1 MLIRNEH
8 KPYMAYKK
16 EEKIQPAL
24 KSNYRLPTLFGAISA
39 VFVGLIGYSFFVQE
53 KYHQE
58 LSSSSEARLVRT
70 IREPALRGAIVDRNG
85 TILAVS
91 RYLKIATFNPRAIYA
106 PKRKGDTINWNTI
119 SDAQFRQLA
128 EVLQVPEAEVRA
140 KLQNLSSQYVQFKTE
155 LSLEDA
161 DKLKALGIP
170 TLHFEE
176 RTERSYPTGN
186 LFSHIVGF
194 ANSKGQGL
202 EGLELSQNKT
212 LTGEDGKQVVLRD
225 RHRNVIELV
234 DSPENVVAKSGET
247 VTLSLDYNMQRL
259 AREQLQAALTQF
271 KAKAGGAVV
280 LDAQTGE
287 VLAMSSLPDYDAN
300 HYGEYPVESRR
311 NFTVGVTIEP
321 GSVMKPFI
329 VAKALDDGKINRNT
343 WFNTSAYELANKR
356 ISDTHEYGSLNTEGI
371 LQKSSNVGVSKI
383 AAMYDNQTLY
393 NYLSAIGFG
402 RKTQSGVVGEQSAAL
417 KAANRWSRLDKAVM
431 SYGYAITANL
441 LQMAQGYTIFTTDG
455 RLQPATIFKQPNPQ
469 KGEVILQ
476 PETARKMR
484 EMMISVTQK
493 GGTGQAGAVPGYD
506 VAGKTGTARKA
517 INGRYEG
524 KYVASFV
531 GFAPAKN
538 PRLIVAVSIDEPV
551 GSYYGGTVAGPVFRG
566 IMEGGLKLLNVA
578 PTYVNADKNVQTA
591 QR

>member
-329 VAKALDDGKINRNT
+329 VAKALDDGKINHNT

-393 NYLSAIGFG
+393 HYLSAIGFG

>member
-1 MLIRNEH
+1 M
-8 KPYMAYKK
+8 
-16 EEKIQPAL
+16 
-24 KSNYRLPTLFGAISA
+24 PTLFGAISA

>member
-24 KSNYRLPTLFGAISA
+24 KSNYRLPTLFGAIST

-140 KLQNLSSQYVQFKTE
+140 KLQNLSSQYMQFKTE

>member
-106 PKRKGDTINWNTI
+106 PKRKGDTINCNTI

-393 NYLSAIGFG
+393 HYLSAIGFG
-402 RKTQSGVVGEQSAAL
+402 RKTQSGVAGEQSAAL

>member
-128 EVLQVPEAEVRA
+128 EVLQVSEAEVRA

-225 RHRNVIELV
+225 RHHNVIELV

-329 VAKALDDGKINRNT
+329 VAKALDDGKINHNT

-393 NYLSAIGFG
+393 HYLSAIGFG

>member
-70 IREPALRGAIVDRNG
+70 IREPALRGAIVDRDG

-119 SDAQFRQLA
+119 SDTQFRQLA

-578 PTYVNADKNVQTA
+578 PTYVNADKTVQTA

>member
-128 EVLQVPEAEVRA
+128 EVLQVSEAEVRA

-225 RHRNVIELV
+225 RHHNVIELV

-578 PTYVNADKNVQTA
+578 PTYVNADKTVQTA

>member
-24 KSNYRLPTLFGAISA
+24 KSNYRLPTLFGAISV

-128 EVLQVPEAEVRA
+128 EVLQVSEAEVRA

-225 RHRNVIELV
+225 RHHNVIELV

-329 VAKALDDGKINRNT
+329 VAKALDDGKINHNT

-393 NYLSAIGFG
+393 HYLSAIGFG

>member
-128 EVLQVPEAEVRA
+128 EVLQVSEAEVRA

>member
-287 VLAMSSLPDYDAN
+287 VLAMSRLPDYDAN

>member
-212 LTGEDGKQVVLRD
+212 LTGEEGKQVVLRD

>member
-39 VFVGLIGYSFFVQE
+39 IFVGLIGYSFFVQE

-91 RYLKIATFNPRAIYA
+91 RYLKIATFNPKAIYA
-106 PKRKGDTINWNTI
+106 PKRKGDPINWNTI

-161 DKLKALGIP
+161 DKLKALGVP
-170 TLHFEE
+170 TLYFEE

-194 ANSKGQGL
+194 SNSKGQGL

-212 LTGEDGKQVVLRD
+212 LTGEDGKQMVLRD
-225 RHRNVIELV
+225 RHRNVIELI

-393 NYLSAIGFG
+393 HYLSAIGFG

-578 PTYVNADKNVQTA
+578 PTYVNADKTVQTA

>member
-119 SDAQFRQLA
+119 SDMQFRQLA

-393 NYLSAIGFG
+393 HYLSAIGFG

>member
-287 VLAMSSLPDYDAN
+287 VLAMISLPDYDAN

>member
-91 RYLKIATFNPRAIYA
+91 RYLKIATFNPRAIYT

-551 GSYYGGTVAGPVFRG
+551 GSYYGGTVAGPVFRD

-578 PTYVNADKNVQTA
+578 PTYVNVDKNVQTA

>member
-58 LSSSSEARLVRT
+58 LSSSSGARLVRT

-402 RKTQSGVVGEQSAAL
+402 RKTQSGVAGEQSAAL

>member
-106 PKRKGDTINWNTI
+106 PKRKGETINWNTI

-128 EVLQVPEAEVRA
+128 EVLQVSEAEVRA

-578 PTYVNADKNVQTA
+578 PTYVNADKTVQTA

>member
-106 PKRKGDTINWNTI
+106 PKRKGDPINWNTI
-119 SDAQFRQLA
+119 SNAQFRQLA

-161 DKLKALGIP
+161 DKLKALGVP
-170 TLHFEE
+170 TLYFEE

>member
-119 SDAQFRQLA
+119 SDAEFRQLA

-321 GSVMKPFI
+321 GSVMKPFS
-329 VAKALDDGKINRNT
+329 VANALDDGKINRNT

>member
-70 IREPALRGAIVDRNG
+70 IREPALRGAIVDRDG

-119 SDAQFRQLA
+119 SDTQFRQLA

>member
-106 PKRKGDTINWNTI
+106 PKRKGDPINWNTI

-161 DKLKALGIP
+161 DKLKALGVP
-170 TLHFEE
+170 TLYFEE

-194 ANSKGQGL
+194 SNNKGQGL

-212 LTGEDGKQVVLRD
+212 LTGEDGKQMVLRD
-225 RHRNVIELV
+225 RHRNVIELI

>member
-91 RYLKIATFNPRAIYA
+91 RYLKIATFNPKAIYA

-119 SDAQFRQLA
+119 SDAQFRLLA

-161 DKLKALGIP
+161 DNLKALGIP

>member
-170 TLHFEE
+170 TLYFEE

>member
-91 RYLKIATFNPRAIYA
+91 RYLKIATFNPKAIYA
-106 PKRKGDTINWNTI
+106 PKRKGDPINWNTI

-161 DKLKALGIP
+161 DKLKALGVP
-170 TLHFEE
+170 TLYFEE

-194 ANSKGQGL
+194 SNSKGQGL

-212 LTGEDGKQVVLRD
+212 LTGEDGKQMVLRD
-225 RHRNVIELV
+225 RHRNVIELI

-393 NYLSAIGFG
+393 HYLSAIGFG

>member
-280 LDAQTGE
+280 LDVQTGE

>member
-287 VLAMSSLPDYDAN
+287 VLAMSSLPDYDSN

>member
-119 SDAQFRQLA
+119 NDAQFRQLA

-170 TLHFEE
+170 TLHIEE
-176 RTERSYPTGN
+176 PTERSYPTGN

-393 NYLSAIGFG
+393 HYLSAIGFG

-517 INGRYEG
+517 INGHYEG

>member
-225 RHRNVIELV
+225 RHRNVIELI

>member
-393 NYLSAIGFG
+393 HYLSAIGFG

-578 PTYVNADKNVQTA
+578 PTYVNADKTVQTA

>member
-225 RHRNVIELV
+225 RHHNVIELV

-393 NYLSAIGFG
+393 HYLSAIGFG

-578 PTYVNADKNVQTA
+578 PTYVNADKTVQTA

>member
-106 PKRKGDTINWNTI
+106 PKRKGDTVNWNTI

-225 RHRNVIELV
+225 RHHNVIELV

-578 PTYVNADKNVQTA
+578 PTYVNADKTVQTA

>member
-16 EEKIQPAL
+16 EEKIQSAL

-402 RKTQSGVVGEQSAAL
+402 RKTQSGVAGEQSAAL

-578 PTYVNADKNVQTA
+578 PTYVNADKTVQTA

>member
-119 SDAQFRQLA
+119 SDVQFRQLA

-393 NYLSAIGFG
+393 HYLSAIGFG

>member
-39 VFVGLIGYSFFVQE
+39 VFVGLIGYGFFVQE

-106 PKRKGDTINWNTI
+106 PKRKGETINWNTI

-128 EVLQVPEAEVRA
+128 EVLQVSEAEVRA

-517 INGRYEG
+517 INGHYEG

>member
-119 SDAQFRQLA
+119 SDMQFRQLA

-329 VAKALDDGKINRNT
+329 VAKALDDGKINHNT

-393 NYLSAIGFG
+393 HYLSAIGFG

>member
-39 VFVGLIGYSFFVQE
+39 VFVGLIGYGFFVQE

-119 SDAQFRQLA
+119 NDAQFRQLA

-393 NYLSAIGFG
+393 HYLSAIGFG

-578 PTYVNADKNVQTA
+578 PTYVNADKTVQTA

>member
-356 ISDTHEYGSLNTEGI
+356 ISDTHEYGFLSTEGI

-393 NYLSAIGFG
+393 HYLSAIGFG

>member
-106 PKRKGDTINWNTI
+106 PKRKGDTVNWNTI

-140 KLQNLSSQYVQFKTE
+140 KLQNFSSQYVQFKTE

-225 RHRNVIELV
+225 RHHNVIELV

-402 RKTQSGVVGEQSAAL
+402 RKTQSGVAGEQSAAL

-578 PTYVNADKNVQTA
+578 PTYVNADKTVQTA

>member
-119 SDAQFRQLA
+119 NDAQFRQLA

-393 NYLSAIGFG
+393 HYLSAIGFG

>member
-24 KSNYRLPTLFGAISA
+24 KSNYRLPALFGAISA

-247 VTLSLDYNMQRL
+247 VTLSLEYNMQRL

-393 NYLSAIGFG
+393 HYLSAIGFG

-455 RLQPATIFKQPNPQ
+455 RLQPATIFKQPHPQ